1 MSRFVDPRVSNHSN
15 PSRSRVILPQST
27 QPSMVQ
33 GRRAR
38 LRSVLC
44 GLLAFAE
51 VTALRG
57 PAASSTS
64 RSVVSIT
71 SALIADL
78 PLEVLESRGPPPALG
93 RVARLGAPLCVD
105 DAGVVGE
112 ATSSLQGIVGWV
124 HVASEF
130 KELVAARRA
139 GATTIWLNEAA
150 AATAGDLNTQGYF
163 GTAIIDD
170 FADAICADASELVD
184 AATAARRARSMR
196 KASAVDTDDNWNSR
210 KCETDRARTPPAAVV
225 PGGGVAASSAAAK
238 APSNDV
244 RATTKFCIECGA
256 QLPSRAKFCS
266 ACGATQ

>member
-1 MSRFVDPRVSNHSN
+1 MSRFVDPRVSNHSD
-15 PSRSRVILPQST
+15 PSRSRVILPQSA

-78 PLEVLESRGPPPALG
+78 PLEVLESLESAGE
-93 RVARLGAPLCVD
+93 RVVRLGAPLCVD

>member
-1 MSRFVDPRVSNHSN
+1 MDLMVQR
-15 PSRSRVILPQST
+15 QST
-27 QPSMVQ
+27 M
-33 GRRAR
+33 
-38 LRSVLC
+38 LC
-44 GLLAFAE
+44 GLLALCVCE
-51 VTALRG
+51 VTALRV

-71 SALIADL
+71 SALTADL
-78 PLEVLESRGPPPALG
+78 SLELLESLESAGE
-93 RVARLGAPLCVD
+93 RVVRLGAPLCVD

-210 KCETDRARTPPAAVV
+210 KCETDRTRTPPAAVV
-225 PGGGVAASSAAAK
+225 PGGGVAASSVAAK

>member
-1 MSRFVDPRVSNHSN
+1 MDLMVLRR
-15 PSRSRVILPQST
+15 RQST
-27 QPSMVQ
+27 M
-33 GRRAR
+33 
-38 LRSVLC
+38 LC
-44 GLLAFAE
+44 GLLALCVRE
-51 VTALRG
+51 VTALRV

-71 SALIADL
+71 SALTADL
-78 PLEVLESRGPPPALG
+78 SLELLESLESAGE
-93 RVARLGAPLCVD
+93 RVVRLGAPLCVD
-105 DAGVVGE
+105 DAGVVVGE
-112 ATSSLQGIVGWV
+112 ATCSLQGIVGWV

-196 KASAVDTDDNWNSR
+196 KASAVDTDDNRNSR
-210 KCETDRARTPPAAVV
+210 ETDRARTPPAAAV
-225 PGGGVAASSAAAK
+225 PGGGVAASSVAAEAS
-238 APSNDV
+238 SNDV